1 VSALLDTVGRR
12 TIGGLLD
19 ARADERPDDPF
30 LVFEAADGA
39 ITELTYGELRDRVR
53 ACARGFADLGVESG
67 DCVVVQ
73 LRNSPEILVA
83 FFALAHLGAIFVPSN
98 TGNTAPEL
106 SHVLAVSEARIAITE
121 PAFLPV
127 VEQACGD
134 ERTVVVARGSA
145 PGRRSFA
152 DLEASV
158 GEPPAA
164 ATDPLQTVELIFTSG
179 TTSAPKGV
187 MLTHENC
194 LGSGLHSVHALW
206 LEPGER
212 CITALPLFHV
222 NAQALSLFAALTVGG
237 TLVLL
242 EEFRASR
249 FWEQLRRHR
258 ATQTAIVAMQ
268 LRVLLAQPAADTDRD
283 HALRRVFYALNVST
297 PEKEEFERRFGVR
310 LINGYGC
317 SEAMTLIATAPVVGD
332 ARWPSVGLPAPGR
345 VLRLI
350 DEAGRDVAP
359 GEVGEIVVRGDV
371 GRTIMAGYY
380 RDPDATAAAVRDG
393 WLHTGDKAYADE
405 DGFLFFFDRKKDMIK
420 RAGENVS
427 ASEVEVA
434 LASHPEID
442 DVAVVGIPDPIRD
455 EAVAAAVVLAA
466 GSQLTAE
473 GVIAYAAERLARFKV
488 PTVVA
493 FREGLPKTSVG
504 KVRKAELRDELAADD
519 PAGPEQSDRRRVP
532 GVPIDR

>member
-1 VSALLDTVGRR
+1 VSAPLDTIGRR

-30 LVFEAADGA
+30 LVFEAADGTV
-39 ITELTYGELRDRVR
+39 TELTYGAFRDRVR
-53 ACARGFADLGVESG
+53 ACARGFADLGVAADE
-67 DCVVVQ
+67 CVVVQ

-83 FFALAHLGAIFVPSN
+83 FFALAHLGAVFVPSN
-98 TGNTAPEL
+98 VGNTTPEL
-106 SHVLAVSEARIAITE
+106 QHVLAVSEARIAVTE
-121 PAFLPV
+121 PDFLPV
-127 VEQACGD
+127 VAAACGD
-134 ERTVVVARGSA
+134 DRTIVVARGDA
-145 PGRRSFA
+145 PGHVAFA
-152 DLEASV
+152 DLEASA
-158 GEPPAA
+158 GEPPTAA
-164 ATDPLQTVELIFTSG
+164 SDPLRTVELIFTSG

-187 MLTHENC
+187 MLTHANC
-194 LGSGLHSVHALW
+194 LHSGMHSVHSLW

-222 NAQALSLFAALTVGG
+222 NAQAISLFAALTVGG

-249 FWEQLRRHR
+249 FWAQLRRHH

-268 LRVLLAQPAADTDRD
+268 LRVLLAQPASDADRD

-297 PEKEEFERRFGVR
+297 AEKDAFEQRFGVR

-317 SEAMTLIATAPVVGD
+317 SEAMTLLAVAPVVGD

-350 DEAGRDVAP
+350 DEAGNDVAP

-380 RDPDATAAAVRDG
+380 RDPEATAAAVRDG
-393 WLHTGDKAYADE
+393 WLHTGDKAYADD

-434 LASHPEID
+434 LAAHPEIA
-442 DVAVVGIPDPIRD
+442 DVAVVGIPDAIRD
-455 EAVAAAVVLAA
+455 EAVAAAVVRAA
-466 GSQLTAE
+466 GSQLTADA
-473 GVIAYAAERLARFKV
+473 VVAYAAQRLARFKV
-488 PTVVA
+488 PTLVA
-493 FREGLPKTSVG
+493 FRDELPKTSVG
-504 KVRKAELRDELAADD
+504 KVRKAELRDELAAVADGG
-519 PAGPEQSDRRRVP
+519 PAVR
-532 GVPIDR
+532 

>member
-1 VSALLDTVGRR
+1 MNAATDTTGQR
-12 TIGGLLD
+12 TIGALLD
-19 ARADERPDDPF
+19 ARASEQPDDPF
-30 LVFEAADGA
+30 LVFEAADGSVA
-39 ITELTYGELRDRVR
+39 ELTYAAFRDRVH
-53 ACARGFADLGVESG
+53 ACARGFADRGVQADE
-67 DCVVVQ
+67 CVVVQ

-98 TGNTAPEL
+98 VGNTASEL
-106 SHVLAVSEARIAITE
+106 QHVLAVSGARVAVTE

-127 VEQACGD
+127 VASACGD
-134 ERTVVVARGSA
+134 ERTIVVARGEA
-145 PGRRSFA
+145 PGRASFA

-158 GEPPAA
+158 GAPPLA
-164 ATDPLQTVELIFTSG
+164 ATDPLRTVELIFTSG

-187 MLTHENC
+187 MLTHANC
-194 LGSGLHSVHALW
+194 LNAGLQSVHALW

-222 NAQALSLFAALTVGG
+222 NAQAISLFAALTVGG

-268 LRVLLAQPAADTDRD
+268 LRVLLAQPAAATDRD
-283 HALRRVFYALNVST
+283 HVLRRVFYALNVST
-297 PEKEEFERRFGVR
+297 AEKETFEQRFGVR

-317 SEAMTLIATAPVVGD
+317 SEAMTLLAVAPVVGD

-345 VLRLI
+345 LLRLI
-350 DEAGRDVAP
+350 DEDGRDVAP
-359 GEVGEIVVRGDV
+359 GEVGEIVVRGDA

-380 RDPDATAAAVRDG
+380 GDPEATSAAVRGG
-393 WLHTGDKAYADE
+393 WLHTGDKAYADD

-434 LASHPEID
+434 LAAHPEID

-455 EAVAAAVVLAA
+455 EAVAAVVVLAP
-466 GSQLTAE
+466 GSKLTVDA
-473 GVIAYAAERLARFKV
+473 VVAYAAGRLARFKV

-493 FREGLPKTSVG
+493 FREQLPKTSVG
-504 KVRKAELRDELAADD
+504 KVRKAELRDELAAVTD
-519 PAGPEQSDRRRVP
+519 
-532 GVPIDR
+532 GVPDPR